1 MAGDALEGST
11 APPAPP
17 GSRGEEIGE
26 ELLRAGLDAIAAPA
40 ARSGRYAGLVAG
52 AIVGTTA
59 ATVGYARRHPA
70 GSRGE
75 TIFEIG
81 SVTKLF
87 TALALADM
95 AEEGVVD
102 SDDPV
107 GAGLPPAIA
116 APSFR
121 GREITLAQPAT
132 HTSGLPRA
140 AEGPHGAGAPPPARP
155 VRGVHGR
162 GPARRGR
169 RRAAAPR
176 ARRAVPGTRTSAPAC
191 WATGAPAAPAWPTR
205 SSSPS
210 ASSGRSGWATAV
222 APRPRG
228 RAGP

>member
-107 GAGLPPAIA
+107 GAGLPPGIA
-116 APSFR
+116 ARRSGGARSPSRSRRPTPPGCR
-121 GREITLAQPAT
+121 GCRRASRRRRSAT
-132 HTSGLPRA
+132 GTTRMRRSRSRTCTPRS
-140 AEGPHGAGAPPPARP
+140 PPCGCAARP
-155 VRGVHGR
+155 AGGS
-162 GPARRGR
+162 
-169 RRAAAPR
+169 
-176 ARRAVPGTRTSAPAC
+176 GTRTSAPAC
-191 WATGAPAAPAWPTR
+191 WATCAPAAPAWPTR